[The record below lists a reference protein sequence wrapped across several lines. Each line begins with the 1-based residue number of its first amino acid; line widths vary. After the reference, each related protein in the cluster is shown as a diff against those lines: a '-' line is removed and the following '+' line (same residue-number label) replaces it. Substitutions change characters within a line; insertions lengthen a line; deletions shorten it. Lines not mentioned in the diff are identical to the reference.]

1 MDDDK
6 YMIHII
12 QNFTQ
17 SINNLNQSF
26 GTLSI
31 LLGEMNRKLDN
42 IPGEDLFKELRL
54 EWRSHLAESLDGL
67 EVGDKFE
74 LVMKGMD
81 SLFKDLRRDMAK
93 YEELVE
99 MMKNKMLKEMCVE
112 MSKEELQCKIDSEM
126 KLKNLDYNFEEKKE
140 KKDKNFQLLLKIL
153 TGAGILIFA
162 IFEVIKKFYFGM

>member
-1 MDDDK
+1 MEDEK
-6 YMIHII
+6 YMVHII

-42 IPGEDLFKELRL
+42 IPGEDLFKELRQ
-54 EWRSHLAESLDGL
+54 EWRTHLEESLDGL
-67 EVGDKFE
+67 EVGEKFE
-74 LVMKGMD
+74 LVSKSMD

-112 MSKEELQCKIDSEM
+112 LSKEEMQNKIDSEI
-126 KLKNLDYNFEEKKE
+126 KLKNIDHKFEEDKE
-140 KKDKNFQLLLKIL
+140 KNNHKFELILKVM
-153 TGAGILIFA
+153 TGAGILSFA
-162 IFEVIKKFYFGM
+162 IFETIKKFYFGM